1 MASKKLVPPK
11 NLHIDFKPS
20 PKQYELW
27 KLLQPECPLCGGEIE
42 QKLIGYDTNHN
53 PKYSRTASSVAI
65 PIYRNS
71 FWVAVPLVN
80 DSSASLCSNA

>member
-27 KLLQPECPLCGGEIE
+27 KLLQPECPVCGGEIE
-42 QKLIGYDTNHN
+42 KKLIGYDVNHN
-53 PKYSRTASSVAI
+53 PKYKPHCTKCGNFNI
-65 PIYRNS
+65 HN
-71 FWVAVPLVN
+71 
-80 DSSASLCSNA
+80 LC

>member
-1 MASKKLVPPK
+1 MASKKLIPPK

-27 KLLQPECPLCGGEIE
+27 KLLQPECPICGGEIE
-42 QKLIGYDTNHN
+42 QKLIGYDANHN
-53 PKYSRTASSVAI
+53 PKYKPHCIKCGNSNIHS
-65 PIYRNS
+65 S
-71 FWVAVPLVN
+71 FWVVVPLVN

>member
-27 KLLQPECPLCGGEIE
+27 KLLQPECPVCGGEIE
-42 QKLIGYDTNHN
+42 QKLIGYDANHN
-53 PKYSRTASSVAI
+53 PKYKPHCIKCGNPNI
-65 PIYRNS
+65 PQLILGGGAAGKR
-71 FWVAVPLVN
+71 L
-80 DSSASLCSNA
+80 LCQPMQ